1 MLTYFSNNTA
11 VYRVHNPVDTSHSY
25 ISFLSTKTYYNSLL
39 FPDIRH
45 AYISPRPTDTSHI
58 CLSLSHILHVYVTL
72 YRHTLPQYFSMSSRA
87 ISYLPSTLSNR
98 SILPMSFTLSS
109 SRYNNFLHSVQ
120 NTHLTNNLY
129 TFLCLPLCLA
139 NISHTFPQLSSSRVF
154 QLNFIFI
161 KVY

>member
-1 MLTYFSNNTA
+1 MCMEKNKLSCTPAVWYFELLTFKKTRHHIIGNLYADLFSLPSQAYLSTSTCKFVNVYLNVCERMLTYFSNNTA

-72 YRHTLPQYFSMSSRA
+72 YRHTLP
-87 ISYLPSTLSNR
+87 
-98 SILPMSFTLSS
+98 
-109 SRYNNFLHSVQ
+109 
-120 NTHLTNNLY
+120 
-129 TFLCLPLCLA
+129 
-139 NISHTFPQLSSSRVF
+139 
-154 QLNFIFI
+154 
-161 KVY
+161 